1 LSLNSKPY
9 ILKDTFAVLVLTQS
23 LFSETEDGEQVQ

>member
-9 ILKDTFAVLVLTQS
+9 ILKDTFVVLVLTQS